1 MVILTDHAVLRIK
14 QRDVPD
20 PRYIKIKK
28 VTPKVMKEKGLSRV
42 LKDKV
47 GYTFADGRSLFLY
60 VCQMQ
65 GEDIVVITAYK
76 YERIYVK
83 PKGRH
88 TK

>member
-42 LKDKV
+42 LNDKV

-60 VCQMQ
+60 VCQMK
-65 GEDIVVITAYK
+65 GDDIIVITAYK